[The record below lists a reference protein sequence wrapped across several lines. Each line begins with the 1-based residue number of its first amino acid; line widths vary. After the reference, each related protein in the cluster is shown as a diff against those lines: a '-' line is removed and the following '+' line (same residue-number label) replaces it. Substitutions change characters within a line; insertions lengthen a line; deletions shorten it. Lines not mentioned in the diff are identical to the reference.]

1 VFDVLDILETAQEEL
16 IKMMYSAGVKL
27 GFFSAP

>member
-1 VFDVLDILETAQEEL
+1 MFDVVDISEIAQEEL
-16 IKMMYSAGVKL
+16 IKMMYSAGVKS